1 MQPDGVSPYT
11 LGGGYGGMGCPSL
24 AESGTSQLEY
34 EYLSQVTGDKMFS
47 ARARKFYDT
56 VSGSPSIDGLWANC
70 WRSGRG
76 KITMGADGDSFYEY
90 LLKAWLQTGRK
101 DAKLW
106 AMYNAAVDGMV
117 KWLVH
122 RGNDGLTYLSNFDWQ
137 GGQNGSPDHAMEHLS
152 CFVPGWLALG
162 AQFQVDKTRKTT
174 HMKLAA
180 DLAYTCWQMYER
192 QPTGIGPER
201 VKAMKMDLSATDTRE
216 YILRPEAMEGWWY
229 MWELT
234 GDPKYREWGW
244 KAFQAFE
251 KHLKVQHGYASLR
264 DVRSPRGGF
273 LDRMESFWIA
283 ETLKYAYMLQD
294 ATHQVK
300 LDEYVINTEA
310 HPLPIKK

>member
-1 MQPDGVSPYT
+1 
-11 LGGGYGGMGCPSL
+11 
-24 AESGTSQLEY
+24 
-34 EYLSQVTGDKMFS
+34 
-47 ARARKFYDT
+47 
-56 VSGSPSIDGLWANC
+56 
-70 WRSGRG
+70 
-76 KITMGADGDSFYEY
+76 
-90 LLKAWLQTGRK
+90 
-101 DAKLW
+101 
-106 AMYNAAVDGMV
+106 
-117 KWLVH
+117 
-122 RGNDGLTYLSNFDWQ
+122 
-137 GGQNGSPDHAMEHLS
+137 
-152 CFVPGWLALG
+152 
-162 AQFQVDKTRKTT
+162 
-174 HMKLAA
+174 MKLAA

-294 ATHQVK
+294 ATHQVQ
-300 LDEYVINTEA
+300 LDAYVINTEA
-310 HPLPIKK
+310 HPLPIARTPAS